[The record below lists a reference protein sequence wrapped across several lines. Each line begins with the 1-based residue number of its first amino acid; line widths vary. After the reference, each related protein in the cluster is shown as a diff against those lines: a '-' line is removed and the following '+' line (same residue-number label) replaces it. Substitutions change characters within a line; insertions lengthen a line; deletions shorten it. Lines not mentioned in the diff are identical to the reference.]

1 MEEVSHKQIY
11 ERLCAV
17 EQKVDHIDENTKG
30 LVAAFKAAEGAFTVL
45 NWLAQLAKPIL
56 WIIGVSA
63 VIWGAVEHFFK
74 R

>member
-11 ERLCAV
+11 ERLLAV

-56 WIIGVSA
+56 WIVGVSA

>member
-30 LVAAFKAAEGAFTVL
+30 MVAAFKAAEGAFTVL
-45 NWLAQLAKPIL
+45 SWLAQITKPLLIVAAGAAL
-56 WIIGVSA
+56 LY
-63 VIWGAVEHFFK
+63 GAVEHYFRK
-74 R
+74 

>member
-11 ERLCAV
+11 ERLIEV
-17 EQKVDHIDENTKG
+17 EKKVDHIDQNTAG
-30 LVAAFKAAEGAFTVL
+30 LVTAFKAAEGAFTVL

-56 WIIGVSA
+56 WIVGVSA
-63 VIWGAVEHFFK
+63 VVWGAVEHFFK

>member
-11 ERLCAV
+11 ERLV
-17 EQKVDHIDENTKG
+17 EVEKKVDHIDQNTAG
-30 LVAAFKAAEGAFTVL
+30 LVTAFKAAEGAFTVL

-56 WIIGVSA
+56 WIVGVSA

>member
-11 ERLCAV
+11 ERLV
-17 EQKVDHIDENTKG
+17 EVEKKVDHIDQNTAG
-30 LVAAFKAAEGAFTVL
+30 LVTAFKAAEGAFTVL

-56 WIIGVSA
+56 WIVGVSA
-63 VIWGAVEHFFK
+63 VIWGAVEHFVK

>member
-11 ERLCAV
+11 ERLCKV
-17 EQKVDHIDENTKG
+17 EEKVDHIDENTRG
-30 LVAAFKAAEGAFTVL
+30 LVVAFQAASGAFTVL

-56 WIIGVSA
+56 YLTAGAA
-63 VIWGAVEHFFK
+63 VIYGAVEHFFK

>member
-1 MEEVSHKQIY
+1 MEDISHKQIY
-11 ERLCAV
+11 ERLV
-17 EQKVDHIDENTKG
+17 EVEKKVDEIDENTKG

-56 WIIGVSA
+56 WVVGVSA
-63 VIWGAVEHFFK
+63 VIYGLVEHFFK

>member
-11 ERLCAV
+11 ERLCKV
-17 EQKVDHIDENTKG
+17 EEKVDHIDENTKG
-30 LVAAFKAAEGAFTVL
+30 LVVAFKAASGAFTVL

-56 WIIGVSA
+56 WIVGVSA
-63 VIWGAVEHFFK
+63 IVWGAVEHFFK

>member
-17 EQKVDHIDENTKG
+17 EQKVDHIDENTRG
-30 LVAAFKAAEGAFTVL
+30 MVAAFKAAEGAFTVL

-56 WIIGVSA
+56 WIIGVAA
-63 VIWGAVEHFFK
+63 VVWGAVEHFLK

>member
-1 MEEVSHKQIY
+1 MDEVSHKQIY
-11 ERLCAV
+11 ERLLHV
-17 EQKVDHIDENTKG
+17 EKKVDEIDENTKG

-56 WIIGVSA
+56 WVVGVSA

>member
-11 ERLCAV
+11 ERLV
-17 EQKVDHIDENTKG
+17 EVEKKVDHIDENTAG
-30 LVAAFKAAEGAFTVL
+30 LVTAFKAAEGAFTVL

-56 WIIGVSA
+56 WIVGVSA
-63 VIWGAVEHFFK
+63 VVWGAVEHFFK